1 MVELLPDD
9 LHDLRIPVTAGI
21 DAEAAEAVDE
31 FLIVEAVDISPL
43 VVPLENG
50 AVLRIGGDGLAV
62 LEPARRDVIVKI
74 VQRVADH
81 FLLLRLRD
89 VLRVLADET
98 DDLVEILNDLL
109 PVCCHPASSF
119 CDAVRAALPVIMVRM
134 LVYGTDADICTDAGA
149 RL

>member
-62 LEPARRDVIVKI
+62 LEPARGDVVVKI
-74 VQRVADH
+74 VQCVADH

-109 PVCCHPASSF
+109 FVCCHHAASF